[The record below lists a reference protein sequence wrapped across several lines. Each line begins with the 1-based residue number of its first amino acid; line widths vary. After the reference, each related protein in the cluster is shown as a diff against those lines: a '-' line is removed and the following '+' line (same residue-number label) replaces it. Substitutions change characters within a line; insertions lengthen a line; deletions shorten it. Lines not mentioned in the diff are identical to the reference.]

1 MFNIKFTNKL
11 FSISLLTL
19 AFSISSFAQE
29 IEEVVVTATKKEEST
44 QDIAVSITAITSDQL
59 EADQLYDLSDLAE
72 VVPGFEVAKGIGSG
86 SGFVMRGIG
95 SYGVGAAVVSSIV
108 TSVNGHSVNPSIMTD
123 MGFMDLER
131 IEVLNGPQG
140 TLFGRNSV
148 AGVIN
153 LITKRPTNEFEGFVR
168 YESGSWDKETIQ
180 GAINLPFSDNVSAR
194 LAFMTNTRDGM
205 VDNPFTGNVMDDRN
219 DEAVRLSID
228 WDINDTTELRFT
240 YSGQKSDD
248 NRPQEEVSFC
258 QQDQFFGC
266 SPWERGTPNT
276 AADSRGIGAGLFS
289 FIAALYP
296 GTITNDYGA
305 TPPAL
310 ELGELSVNR
319 EPTHLQ
325 KIEFSN
331 LELVKELSDSL
342 TMTAKYSYETRMF
355 QQMND
360 NDGSVSYSPFIGA
373 GVGLGLPP
381 IESEQCFGT
390 PRFGF
395 CEYVTTDRTYD
406 FSDVLYESQQAEIN
420 IISDFDGPLNYTVGY
435 YMYDSRND
443 NEYRVQTP
451 GTQYIGDFSSHPY
464 YPTVTGLL
472 GIDFGAKGGVPF
484 YQGLLGVVAL
494 ATPAITAQ
502 TMLAM
507 GLPISAVQQ
516 AQLAAFDAGVKGLLA
531 LPDVTVPMD
540 IRGTLSDQHVR
551 IKSQALYGELYYD
564 LNDTTK
570 LTVGLR
576 FDDLTNATTTYNGGI
591 LSSGWIAAG
600 GFLYDDRMKVPGLVD
615 YLVQNESAT
624 NGKIAIQKY
633 LQDDV
638 MVYASY
644 STATKGAG
652 VNAGDDPIPYDKEE
666 TAVLDFGLKARLLD
680 GAMLLNMNLYRNDN
694 EGMLLATIRDTQSF
708 NNNVDAEI
716 TGFEGQMN
724 VFLSE
729 TTQLEFSWLAV
740 DAEITDAPA
749 TINYLNPWNANSVLQ
764 YLGPVDG
771 NKTGFQTGAVMD
783 NGTVGYKSAGF
794 NCSSPFFAPAANV
807 DCPATASLGVPV
819 SVAGLPLPGV
829 ADLSYSLSMTQV
841 FPTENGET
849 SWRLS
854 YRYRDEVNGDPF
866 NYSRFDVPEQKSWD
880 SLIRFTPNN
889 GDWYVGLYAKN
900 LTDDRTINSIRS
912 GSNIQGGQLYANF
925 TDPRT
930 WGVQFGAEF

>member
-1 MFNIKFTNKL
+1 
-11 FSISLLTL
+11 
-19 AFSISSFAQE
+19 
-29 IEEVVVTATKKEEST
+29 
-44 QDIAVSITAITSDQL
+44 
-59 EADQLYDLSDLAE
+59 
-72 VVPGFEVAKGIGSG
+72 
-86 SGFVMRGIG
+86 
-95 SYGVGAAVVSSIV
+95 
-108 TSVNGHSVNPSIMTD
+108 
-123 MGFMDLER
+123 
-131 IEVLNGPQG
+131 
-140 TLFGRNSV
+140 
-148 AGVIN
+148 
-153 LITKRPTNEFEGFVR
+153 
-168 YESGSWDKETIQ
+168 
-180 GAINLPFSDNVSAR
+180 
-194 LAFMTNTRDGM
+194 
-205 VDNPFTGNVMDDRN
+205 
-219 DEAVRLSID
+219 
-228 WDINDTTELRFT
+228 
-240 YSGQKSDD
+240 
-248 NRPQEEVSFC
+248 
-258 QQDQFFGC
+258 
-266 SPWERGTPNT
+266 
-276 AADSRGIGAGLFS
+276 
-289 FIAALYP
+289 
-296 GTITNDYGA
+296 
-305 TPPAL
+305 
-310 ELGELSVNR
+310 
-319 EPTHLQ
+319 
-325 KIEFSN
+325 
-331 LELVKELSDSL
+331 
-342 TMTAKYSYETRMF
+342 MTAKYSYETRMF

-373 GVGLGLPP
+373 GAGLGLPP

-406 FSDVLYESQQAEIN
+406 FSDVRYESQQAEIN

-464 YPTVTGLL
+464 YPTITGLL

-494 ATPAITAQ
+494 ATPATTAQ

-507 GLPISAVQQ
+507 GMPISPVQQ
-516 AQLAAFDAGVKGLLA
+516 AILEAFGEGVAALRA
-531 LPDVTVPMD
+531 LPDVTVPLD

-576 FDDLTNATTTYNGGI
+576 FDDLTNAATTYNGGI

-615 YLVQNESAT
+615 YLVQNETAT

-633 LQDDV
+633 LQDDI

-716 TGFEGQMN
+716 TGFEGLMN

-749 TINYLNPWNANSVLQ
+749 TINYLNPWNANSVSQ

-771 NKTGFQTGAVMD
+771 AGTGFQTGAVMD
-783 NGTVGYKSAGF
+783 NGTIGYKSAGF

-807 DCPATASLGVPV
+807 PCPTSLGASLGVPV

-829 ADLSYSLSMTQV
+829 ADLSYSLSMTQI
-841 FPTENGET
+841 FPMNNGET

-880 SLIRFTPNN
+880 TLIRYTPSN
-889 GDWYVGLYAKN
+889 GDWYVGVYAKN
-900 LTDDRTINSIRS
+900 LNDDRTINSIRS

-930 WGVQFGAEF
+930 WGLQFGAEF

>member
-1 MFNIKFTNKL
+1 MDNL
-11 FSISLLTL
+11 FKITFCFFSLLLITTSPN
-19 AFSISSFAQE
+19 AFSQE
-29 IEEVVVTATKKEEST
+29 LEEVVVTATKKEEST
-44 QDIAVSITAITSDQL
+44 QDIAVSITAVT
-59 EADQLYDLSDLAE
+59 ADQLAADQIYDLEDLAE
-72 VVPGFEVAKGIGSG
+72 IIPGFGAAKGIGSG

-108 TSVNGHSVNPSIMTD
+108 TSINGHSVNPSIMND

-153 LITKRPTNEFEGFVR
+153 LITARPTDEFEGYMD
-168 YESGSWDKETIQ
+168 YEAGTFEKETVK
-180 GAINLPFSDNVSAR
+180 GAINMPISDTVRAR
-194 LAFMTNTRDGM
+194 LAFMSNVREGM
-205 VDNPFTGNVMDDRN
+205 VDNPFTGNKMDDRN
-219 DEAVRLSID
+219 DQAVRLSID
-228 WDINDTTELRFT
+228 WDINDKTELKFT

-248 NRPQEEVSFC
+248 NRPQEEVSYC

-296 GTITNDYGA
+296 GTITNGYA
-305 TPPAL
+305 LTAPAF
-310 ELGELSVNR
+310 ELGKLR
-319 EPTHLQ
+319 LDRDPTHDQ
-325 KIEFSN
+325 DIEFSN
-331 LELVKELSDSL
+331 LELVRELSDNL
-342 TMTAKYSYETRMF
+342 TMTAKYSYETRRF

-360 NDGSVSYSPFIGA
+360 NDGSISRLPFIGA
-373 GVGLGLPP
+373 GAGLGLPP
-381 IESEQCFGT
+381 VESEQCFGT
-390 PRFGF
+390 PTFGF

-406 FSDVLYESQQAEIN
+406 FSDVKYESQQAEIN
-420 IISDFDGPLNYTVGY
+420 LISDFDGPFNYTLGY

-464 YPTVTGLL
+464 YPTITGLL

-494 ATPAITAQ
+494 ATPALTAQ
-502 TMLAM
+502 GMLAA
-507 GLPISAVQQ
+507 GLPISATQQ
-516 AQLAAFDAGVKGLLA
+516 AQLAAFAAGVQGLLA
-531 LPDVTVPMD
+531 LPDVTVPFD

-551 IKSQALYGELYYD
+551 IKSQAIYGEVYYD

-570 LTVGLR
+570 LTMGLR
-576 FDDLTNATTTYNGGI
+576 FDDLTNASTTYNGGI
-591 LSSGWIAAG
+591 LSSSWIAAG
-600 GFLYDDRMKVPGLVD
+600 GFNYANRMDVPGLVD
-615 YLVQNESAT
+615 YLVLNETAT

-633 LQDDV
+633 LRDDV

-644 STATKGAG
+644 ATASKGAG
-652 VNAGDDPIPYDKEE
+652 VNAGDNPVPYDKED
-666 TAVLDFGLKARLLD
+666 TSVLDFGLKARLLD
-680 GAMLLNMNLYRNDN
+680 GAMLLNMNIYKNDS

-716 TGFEGQMN
+716 TGFEGQLN

-729 TTQLEFSWLAV
+729 RTQLEFSWLAV

-749 TINYLNPWNANSVLQ
+749 TINYLNPFDANFVAQ

-771 NKTGFQTGAVMD
+771 NGTGFQTGAVFD
-783 NGTVGYKSAGF
+783 NGVTGFKSAGF
-794 NCSSPFFAPAANV
+794 NCSVPQFAPAANV
-807 DCPATASLGVPV
+807 DCPASLGVPV
-819 SVAGLPLPGV
+819 SVAGNPLPGV
-829 ADLSYSLSMTQV
+829 ADLEYSLSLTQL
-841 FPTENGET
+841 FPSENGET

-854 YRYRDEVNGDPF
+854 YRFRDVTNGDPF
-866 NYSRFDVPEQKSWD
+866 GYSRFDVPQQKYWD
-880 SLIRFTPNN
+880 SLVRFTPND
-889 GDWYVGLYAKN
+889 GDWYIGAYAKN
-900 LTDDRTINSIRS
+900 LLDDRTLRTLRS
-912 GSNIQGGQLYANF
+912 GSNIQGGQLYGTFA
-925 TDPRT
+925 DPRT
-930 WGVQFGAEF
+930 VGVQFGVTF

>member
-1 MFNIKFTNKL
+1 
-11 FSISLLTL
+11 
-19 AFSISSFAQE
+19 
-29 IEEVVVTATKKEEST
+29 
-44 QDIAVSITAITSDQL
+44 
-59 EADQLYDLSDLAE
+59 
-72 VVPGFEVAKGIGSG
+72 
-86 SGFVMRGIG
+86 
-95 SYGVGAAVVSSIV
+95 
-108 TSVNGHSVNPSIMTD
+108 MTD

-153 LITKRPTNEFEGFVR
+153 LITKRPTNEFEGFIR
-168 YESGSWDKETIQ
+168 YEGGSWDKETVQ
-180 GAINLPFSDNVSAR
+180 GAINLPLSDNVSAR
-194 LAFMTNTRDGM
+194 LAFLTNTRDGM

-219 DEAVRLSID
+219 DQGVRLSID

-310 ELGELSVNR
+310 ELGELSLNR

-325 KIEFSN
+325 KNEFSN

-373 GVGLGLPP
+373 GAGLGLPP

-390 PRFGF
+390 TRFGF

-494 ATPAITAQ
+494 ATPALTAQ
-502 TMLAM
+502 GMLAM
-507 GLPISAVQQ
+507 GLPISATQA
-516 AQLAAFDAGVKGLLA
+516 AQLQAFAAGVAALRA

-633 LQDDV
+633 LQEDV

-708 NNNVDAEI
+708 NNNVDAEV

-771 NKTGFQTGAVMD
+771 NGTGFQTGAVMD
-783 NGTVGYKSAGF
+783 NGTIGYKSAGF
-794 NCSSPFFAPAANV
+794 NCSLPFFAPAANV
-807 DCPATASLGVPV
+807 PCPASLGVPV

-829 ADLSYSLSMTQV
+829 ADLSYSLSMTQI
-841 FPTENGET
+841 FPMNNGET

-880 SLIRFTPNN
+880 TLIRYTPSNA
-889 GDWYVGLYAKN
+889 DWYVGVYAKN
-900 LTDDRTINSIRS
+900 LNDDRTINSIRS

>member
-1 MFNIKFTNKL
+1 MDNL
-11 FSISLLTL
+11 FKITFCFFSLLLITTSPN
-19 AFSISSFAQE
+19 AFSQE
-29 IEEVVVTATKKEEST
+29 LEEVVVTATKKEEST
-44 QDIAVSITAITSDQL
+44 QDIAVSITAVT
-59 EADQLYDLSDLAE
+59 ADQLAADQIYDLEDLAE
-72 VVPGFEVAKGIGSG
+72 IIPGFGAAKGIGSG

-108 TSVNGHSVNPSIMTD
+108 TSINGHSVNPSIMND

-153 LITKRPTNEFEGFVR
+153 LITARPTDEFEGYMD
-168 YESGSWDKETIQ
+168 YEAGTFEKETVK
-180 GAINLPFSDNVSAR
+180 GAINMPISDTVRAR
-194 LAFMTNTRDGM
+194 LAFMSNVREGM
-205 VDNPFTGNVMDDRN
+205 VDNPFTGNKMDDRN
-219 DEAVRLSID
+219 DQAVRLSID
-228 WDINDTTELRFT
+228 WDINDKTELKFT

-248 NRPQEEVSFC
+248 NRPQEEVSYC

-296 GTITNDYGA
+296 GTITNGYA
-305 TPPAL
+305 LTAPAF
-310 ELGELSVNR
+310 ELGKLRLDR
-319 EPTHLQ
+319 EPTHDQ
-325 KIEFSN
+325 DIEFSN
-331 LELVKELSDSL
+331 LELVRELSDNL
-342 TMTAKYSYETRMF
+342 TMTAKYSYETRRF

-360 NDGSVSYSPFIGA
+360 NDGSISRLPFIGA
-373 GVGLGLPP
+373 GAGLGLPP
-381 IESEQCFGT
+381 VESEQCFGT
-390 PRFGF
+390 PTFGF

-406 FSDVLYESQQAEIN
+406 FSDVKYESQQAEIN
-420 IISDFDGPLNYTVGY
+420 LISDFDGPFNYTLGY

-464 YPTVTGLL
+464 YPTITGLL

-494 ATPAITAQ
+494 ATPALTAQ
-502 TMLAM
+502 GMLAA
-507 GLPISAVQQ
+507 GLPISATQQ
-516 AQLAAFDAGVKGLLA
+516 AQLAAFAAGVQGLLA
-531 LPDVTVPMD
+531 LPDVTVPFD

-551 IKSQALYGELYYD
+551 IKSQAIYGEVYYD

-570 LTVGLR
+570 LTMGLR
-576 FDDLTNATTTYNGGI
+576 FDDLTNASTTYNGGI
-591 LSSGWIAAG
+591 LSSSWIAAG
-600 GFLYDDRMKVPGLVD
+600 GFNYANRMDVPGLVD
-615 YLVQNESAT
+615 YLVLNETAT

-633 LQDDV
+633 LRDDV

-644 STATKGAG
+644 ATASKGAG
-652 VNAGDDPIPYDKEE
+652 VNAGDNPVPYDKED
-666 TAVLDFGLKARLLD
+666 TSVLDFGLKARLLD
-680 GAMLLNMNLYRNDN
+680 GAMLLNMNIYKNDS

-716 TGFEGQMN
+716 TGFEGQLN

-729 TTQLEFSWLAV
+729 RTQLEFSWLAV

-749 TINYLNPWNANSVLQ
+749 TINYLNPFDANFVAQ

-771 NKTGFQTGAVMD
+771 NGTGFQTGAVFD
-783 NGTVGYKSAGF
+783 NGVTGFKSAGF
-794 NCSSPFFAPAANV
+794 NCSVPQFAPAANV
-807 DCPATASLGVPV
+807 DCPASLGVPV
-819 SVAGLPLPGV
+819 SVAGNPLPGV
-829 ADLSYSLSMTQV
+829 ADLEYSLSLTQL
-841 FPTENGET
+841 FPSENGET

-854 YRYRDEVNGDPF
+854 YRFRDVTNGDPF
-866 NYSRFDVPEQKSWD
+866 GYSRFDVPQQKYWD
-880 SLIRFTPNN
+880 SLVRFTPND
-889 GDWYVGLYAKN
+889 GDWYIGAYAKN
-900 LTDDRTINSIRS
+900 LLDDRTLRTLRS
-912 GSNIQGGQLYANF
+912 GSNIQGGQLYGTFA
-925 TDPRT
+925 DPRT
-930 WGVQFGAEF
+930 VGVQFGVTF

>member
-1 MFNIKFTNKL
+1 
-11 FSISLLTL
+11 
-19 AFSISSFAQE
+19 
-29 IEEVVVTATKKEEST
+29 
-44 QDIAVSITAITSDQL
+44 
-59 EADQLYDLSDLAE
+59 
-72 VVPGFEVAKGIGSG
+72 
-86 SGFVMRGIG
+86 
-95 SYGVGAAVVSSIV
+95 
-108 TSVNGHSVNPSIMTD
+108 
-123 MGFMDLER
+123 
-131 IEVLNGPQG
+131 
-140 TLFGRNSV
+140 
-148 AGVIN
+148 
-153 LITKRPTNEFEGFVR
+153 
-168 YESGSWDKETIQ
+168 
-180 GAINLPFSDNVSAR
+180 
-194 LAFMTNTRDGM
+194 
-205 VDNPFTGNVMDDRN
+205 
-219 DEAVRLSID
+219 
-228 WDINDTTELRFT
+228 
-240 YSGQKSDD
+240 
-248 NRPQEEVSFC
+248 
-258 QQDQFFGC
+258 
-266 SPWERGTPNT
+266 
-276 AADSRGIGAGLFS
+276 
-289 FIAALYP
+289 
-296 GTITNDYGA
+296 
-305 TPPAL
+305 
-310 ELGELSVNR
+310 
-319 EPTHLQ
+319 
-325 KIEFSN
+325 
-331 LELVKELSDSL
+331 
-342 TMTAKYSYETRMF
+342 MTAKYSYETRMF

-373 GVGLGLPP
+373 GAGLGLPP

-406 FSDVLYESQQAEIN
+406 FSDVLFESQQAEIN

-464 YPTVTGLL
+464 YPTITGLL

-494 ATPAITAQ
+494 ATPATTAQ

-507 GLPISAVQQ
+507 GMPISPVQQ
-516 AQLAAFDAGVKGLLA
+516 AILEAFGEGVAALRA
-531 LPDVTVPMD
+531 LPDVTVPLD

-576 FDDLTNATTTYNGGI
+576 FDDLTNASTTYNGGI

-615 YLVQNESAT
+615 YLVQNETAT

-633 LQDDV
+633 LQDDI

-716 TGFEGQMN
+716 TGFEGLMN

-771 NKTGFQTGAVMD
+771 NGTGFQTGAVMD
-783 NGTVGYKSAGF
+783 NGTIGYKSAGF

-807 DCPATASLGVPV
+807 PCPTSLGASLGVPV

-829 ADLSYSLSMTQV
+829 ADLSYSLSMTQI
-841 FPTENGET
+841 FPMNNGET

-880 SLIRFTPNN
+880 TLIRYTPSN
-889 GDWYVGLYAKN
+889 GDWYVGVYAKN
-900 LTDDRTINSIRS
+900 LNDDRTINSIRS

-930 WGVQFGAEF
+930 WGLQFGAEF

>member
-1 MFNIKFTNKL
+1 MFNIKFINKL

-258 QQDQFFGC
+258 KQDQFFGC

-373 GVGLGLPP
+373 GAGLGLPP

-716 TGFEGQMN
+716 NGFEGQMN

-807 DCPATASLGVPV
+807 PCPASLGVPV

-829 ADLSYSLSMTQV
+829 ADLSYSLSMTQI
-841 FPTENGET
+841 FPMNNGET

-880 SLIRFTPNN
+880 TLIRYTPSN
-889 GDWYVGLYAKN
+889 GDWYVGVYAKN
-900 LTDDRTINSIRS
+900 LNDDRTINSIRS

-930 WGVQFGAEF
+930 WGLQFGAEF